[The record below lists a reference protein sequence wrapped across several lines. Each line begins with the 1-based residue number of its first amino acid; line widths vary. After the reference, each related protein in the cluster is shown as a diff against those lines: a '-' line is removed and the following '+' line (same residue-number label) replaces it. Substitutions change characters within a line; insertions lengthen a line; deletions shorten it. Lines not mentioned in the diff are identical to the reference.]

1 MERCFVYRDRG
12 VCLDAM
18 DLVFLAFVALVAL
31 ALMAASIKPVTVQPL
46 EVLTRALALK
56 T

>member
-1 MERCFVYRDRG
+1 MERCFVYRNRRA
-12 VCLDAM
+12 CLDAM

-31 ALMAASIKPVTVQPL
+31 ALLAVSLKPVTVQPL
-46 EVLTRALALK
+46 EVLTTTLALK